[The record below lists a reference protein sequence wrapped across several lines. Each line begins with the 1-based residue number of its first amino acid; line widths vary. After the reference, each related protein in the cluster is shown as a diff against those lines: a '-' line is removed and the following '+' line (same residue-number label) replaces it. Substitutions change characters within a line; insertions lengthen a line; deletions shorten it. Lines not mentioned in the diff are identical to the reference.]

1 MLSAVVDNVE
11 WRDIQV
17 TDALI
22 FCVPLARNLVLF
34 WRAPDK
40 IWLNFQVWALGARI
54 LGEVLECPFN
64 KICERGSQWLIT
76 VTKKMCKC
84 DVDDFGRAT
93 SQVQV
98 FIWYIPI
105 YSFGN
110 IFIMYYKHL
119 SNDLNAILNHYI
131 TKYLQKLKMTT
142 KLWTF
147 WSRAQCRFYGD
158 TLASI
163 VRNILRDE
171 EKQIFWSDL
180 SFIKWFLTKPVW
192 HRGWRHYKAI
202 AGNVL
207 RDIGLF
213 NQILIKMNK
222 DIMKKF
228 ISASS
233 DEKFSTAHNDV
244 KIPLHPTVLNSASQQ
259 LAIVREQSGAC
270 IEKAASTV
278 LPKRGP
284 GWTFPWFEHLWSELV
299 HLWSELVQKG
309 ARLPYWEILLRWP
322 Y

>member
-1 MLSAVVDNVE
+1 MNIIGLAKKDIWLGNIASSVALHHAISGCRQCRVAWYSSH
-11 WRDIQV
+11 WRLDFLCAPSQKFGFILTCPWQ
-17 TDALI
+17 
-22 FCVPLARNLVLF
+22 NLVKF
-34 WRAPDK
+34 SG
-40 IWLNFQVWALGARI
+40 LGPWGTNPR
-54 LGEVLECPFN
+54 EVLECPFN

-233 DEKFSTAHNDV
+233 DEKFRTAHNDV
-244 KIPLHPTVLNSASQQ
+244 KIPLHPTVLNSASQR
-259 LAIVREQSGAC
+259 LAIGREQSGAC

-278 LPKRGP
+278 LP
-284 GWTFPWFEHLWSELV
+284 
-299 HLWSELVQKG
+299 
-309 ARLPYWEILLRWP
+309 
-322 Y
+322 